1 MSGLRPANPSGA
13 QPAASAGLPSGVP
26 SGSVEP
32 GRRFA
37 GKLHRRY
44 LLFTLAVVLFV
55 LVLALLERQGWSR
68 GWIGGSFLIGTVL
81 VYAGIGLASRTT
93 DEAEYYVA
101 GRRVPAVYNGM
112 ATAADWMSAASFIG
126 TAGVLYLQ
134 GFDGLAYILGWTGG
148 YCLVAILLAPYL
160 RRFGQYTIPDFLG
173 ARYGGQA
180 VRLIAVAATVLV
192 SFVYVVV
199 QVYGVGLV
207 TSHLT
212 GFSFEIGVFVGLG
225 GVLVCSFLGGM
236 RAVTW
241 TQVAQYIVL
250 IIAYTVPVMWL
261 SHKQTASWLPVFSY
275 GQQLQA
281 VSDRE
286 VQLLSDPTELE
297 VRRLLGERAEE
308 AERKLRD
315 VPAAMAS
322 DTELL
327 GRQIE
332 RLHAENAPLAQIQQ
346 AERQLERMPRNEADA
361 RAAYIRD
368 RDQARAQAQ
377 PLAGLAPQAGQ
388 MAGDDGKAGQARANF
403 LALVFSLMLG
413 TAALPHV
420 LTRYYTTPTVSAARR
435 SVGWS
440 LSFIV
445 LLYLSAPALAVMA
458 KYQVFTQ
465 LVGTSFG
472 SLPDWIRRW
481 SKLDPSLVSVQD
493 INGDGILQFAELRLG
508 ADMIVLAAPELGGL
522 PLVVTY
528 LVAAGGLAAALSTA
542 DGLLLTISN
551 ALSHDFF
558 FRVVRPGASA
568 IKRVMFSKLMVLVT
582 AVGAA
587 WVASLRITAILPFV
601 SAAFSLAA
609 ATFFPAL
616 VLGIFWKRANRAG
629 AVAGMVAGAGLCLW
643 YMARNLAGP
652 RAFFGLG
659 EAATDLRWFGI
670 DPVAAGV
677 FGVPLGCA
685 VLVAVSLLTPPPGPE
700 ERAMAERLR
709 EPEPWPG
716 DNLRS
721 GPPSAL

>member
-1 MSGLRPANPSGA
+1 MSS
-13 QPAASAGLPSGVP
+13 LPSGTA
-26 SGSVEP
+26 EAT
-32 GRRFA
+32 RRFA
-37 GKLHRRY
+37 RKLHRRY
-44 LLFTLAVVLFV
+44 ALFTLGVVLFIS
-55 LVLALLERQGWSR
+55 LLAVLERNGWSR
-68 GWIGGSFLIGTVL
+68 GWIGGSFLIATVL
-81 VYAGIGLASRTT
+81 VYAGIGLMSRTT

-101 GRRVPAVYNGM
+101 GRRVPAIYNGM

-134 GFDGLAYILGWTGG
+134 GFDGLAYVLGWTGG

-160 RRFGQYTIPDFLG
+160 RRFGQFTIPDFLG

-180 VRLIAVAATVLV
+180 PRLIGVAATVLV

-212 GFSFEIGVFVGLG
+212 GFSFEIGIFVGLG

-261 SHKQTASWLPVFSY
+261 SLHQTGSWLPVFSY
-275 GQQLQA
+275 KQQLA
-281 VSDRE
+281 VVSQRE
-286 VQLLSDPTELE
+286 AQLLVDPAETE
-297 VRRLLGERAEE
+297 VRGLLAERA
-308 AERKLRD
+308 AQAQRKLSD
-315 VPAAMAS
+315 VPSAMAADS
-322 DTELL
+322 VALAQE
-327 GRQIE
+327 IE
-332 RLHAENAPLAQIQQ
+332 RMRAENAPLARIQQ
-346 AERQLERMPRNEADA
+346 AERRLERLPRSEVEA
-361 RAAYIRD
+361 RAAYQREHD
-368 RDQARAQAQ
+368 VAQAQ
-377 PLAGLAPQAGQ
+377 SRPLAGLAPQAGQ
-388 MAGDDGKAGQARANF
+388 VDAPGSTGQSARTNF
-403 LALVFSLMLG
+403 LALVFCLMLG
-413 TAALPHV
+413 TAAMPHV
-420 LTRYYTTPTVSAARR
+420 LTRYYTTPSVADARR

-440 LSFIV
+440 LIFIV
-445 LLYLSAPALAVMA
+445 LLYISAPALAVMV
-458 KYQVFTQ
+458 KYQVFTE

-481 SKLDPSLVSVQD
+481 SKLDSSLVSVQD
-493 INGDGILQFAELRLG
+493 INGDGFLQFSELRLG

-558 FRVVRPGASA
+558 FRTVRPGASA

-582 AVGAA
+582 AVAAA
-587 WVASLRITAILPFV
+587 WVASLRIANILPFV

-616 VLGIFWKRANRAG
+616 VIGIFWRRANRAG
-629 AVAGMVAGAGLCLW
+629 AVAGMLTGAAVCLW
-643 YMARNLAGP
+643 YMARNLNGP
-652 RAFFGLG
+652 RNWLGLG
-659 EAATDLRWFGI
+659 DATANLRWFDI

-677 FGVPLGCA
+677 FGVPAGCLA
-685 VLVAVSLLTPPPGPE
+685 LVIVSLLTPAPAPA
-700 ERAMAERLR
+700 ERAMAESLR
-709 EPEPWPG
+709 RPDPQPAAAG
-716 DNLRS
+716 SS
-721 GPPSAL
+721 GPPSLL

>member
-1 MSGLRPANPSGA
+1 MSSLRQG
-13 QPAASAGLPSGVP
+13 SAEST
-26 SGSVEP
+26 
-32 GRRFA
+32 RRFA
-37 GKLHRRY
+37 GRLHRRY
-44 LLFTLAVVLFV
+44 GLFTLAVVLFV
-55 LVLALLERQGWSR
+55 LLLAVLERQGWSR
-68 GWIGGSFLIGTVL
+68 GWIGGSFLIATVL

-101 GRRVPAVYNGM
+101 GRRVPAIYNGM

-126 TAGVLYLQ
+126 TAGVLYMQ

-148 YCLVAILLAPYL
+148 YCLVAVLLAPYL
-160 RRFGQYTIPDFLG
+160 RRFGQFTIPDFLG

-261 SHKQTASWLPVFSY
+261 SHNQTGSWLPMFSY
-275 GQQLQA
+275 SQQLQV
-281 VSDRE
+281 VSERE
-286 VQLLSDPTELE
+286 AQLLADPAEIE
-297 VRRLLGERAEE
+297 VRRLLNERADD
-308 AERKLRD
+308 AQRKLRD
-315 VPAAMAS
+315 VGAAMAS
-322 DTELL
+322 DAALL

-332 RLHAENAPLAQIQQ
+332 RMHAENAPLAQIQQ
-346 AERQLERMPRNEADA
+346 AERALERMPRTEPDA
-361 RAAYIRD
+361 RAAFVRE
-368 RDQARAQAQ
+368 RDQARSQAQ
-377 PLAGLAPQAGQ
+377 PLAGLAPQAGL
-388 MAGDDGKAGQARANF
+388 AGAPGQTGGQARGNF
-403 LALVFSLMLG
+403 LALVFCLMLG

-420 LTRYYTTPTVSAARR
+420 LTRYYTTPSVSQARR

-445 LLYLSAPALAVMA
+445 LLYLSAPALAVMV

-465 LVGTSFG
+465 LVGTSFS
-472 SLPDWIRRW
+472 SLPEWIRRW
-481 SKLDPSLVSVQD
+481 SKLDSSLVSVQD
-493 INGDGILQFAELRLG
+493 INGDGFLQFAELRLG

-558 FRVVRPGASA
+558 FRVVRPQASA

-582 AVGAA
+582 AVLAA

-601 SAAFSLAA
+601 SSAFSLAA

-616 VLGIFWKRANRAG
+616 VMGIFWRRANRAG
-629 AVAGMVAGAGLCLW
+629 AVAGMLSGAALCLW
-643 YMARNLAGP
+643 YMARNFAGP
-652 RAFFGLG
+652 RAMFGLG
-659 EAATDLRWFGI
+659 EADADLRWFGI

-685 VLVAVSLLTPPPGPE
+685 VLVLVSLLTRAPAPAE
-700 ERAMAERLR
+700 QAMAEALR
-709 EPEPWPG
+709 QPEPWPADRARG
-716 DNLRS
+716 
-721 GPPSAL
+721 GPPSVL

>member
-1 MSGLRPANPSGA
+1 MSSLRQG
-13 QPAASAGLPSGVP
+13 SAEST
-26 SGSVEP
+26 
-32 GRRFA
+32 RRFA
-37 GKLHRRY
+37 GRLHRRY
-44 LLFTLAVVLFV
+44 GLFTLAVVLFV
-55 LVLALLERQGWSR
+55 LLLAVLERQGWSR
-68 GWIGGSFLIGTVL
+68 GWIGGSFLIATVL

-101 GRRVPAVYNGM
+101 GRRVPAIYNGM

-126 TAGVLYLQ
+126 TAGVLYMQ

-148 YCLVAILLAPYL
+148 YCLVAVLLAPYL
-160 RRFGQYTIPDFLG
+160 RRFGQFTIPDFLG

-180 VRLIAVAATVLV
+180 VRMIAVAATVLV

-261 SHKQTASWLPVFSY
+261 SHNQTGSWLPMFSY
-275 GQQLQA
+275 SQQLKV
-281 VSDRE
+281 VSERE
-286 VQLLSDPTELE
+286 AQLLADPAEIE
-297 VRRLLGERAEE
+297 VRRLLNERADD
-308 AERKLRD
+308 AQRKLRD
-315 VPAAMAS
+315 VGAAMAS
-322 DTELL
+322 DAALL

-332 RLHAENAPLAQIQQ
+332 RMHAENAPLAQIQQ
-346 AERQLERMPRNEADA
+346 AERALARMPRNEPDA
-361 RAAYIRD
+361 RAAFVRE
-368 RDQARAQAQ
+368 RDQARSQAQ
-377 PLAGLAPQAGQ
+377 PLAGLAPQAGL
-388 MAGDDGKAGQARANF
+388 AGAPGQTGGQARGNF
-403 LALVFSLMLG
+403 LALVFCLMLG

-420 LTRYYTTPTVSAARR
+420 LTRYYTTPSVSQARR

-445 LLYLSAPALAVMA
+445 LLYLSAPALAVMV

-465 LVGTSFG
+465 LVGTSFS
-472 SLPDWIRRW
+472 SLPEWIRRW
-481 SKLDPSLVSVQD
+481 SKLDSSLVSVQD
-493 INGDGILQFAELRLG
+493 INGDGFLQFAELRLG

-558 FRVVRPGASA
+558 FRVVRPQASA

-582 AVGAA
+582 AVLAA

-601 SAAFSLAA
+601 SSAFSLAA

-616 VLGIFWKRANRAG
+616 VMGIFWRRANRAG
-629 AVAGMVAGAGLCLW
+629 AVAGMLSGAALCLW
-643 YMARNLAGP
+643 YMARNFAGP
-652 RAFFGLG
+652 RAMFGLG
-659 EAATDLRWFGI
+659 EADADLRWFGI

-677 FGVPLGCA
+677 FGVPLGCT
-685 VLVAVSLLTPPPGPE
+685 VLVLVSLLTRAPAPAE
-700 ERAMAERLR
+700 QAMAEALR
-709 EPEPWPG
+709 QPEPWPADRARG
-716 DNLRS
+716 
-721 GPPSAL
+721 GPPSVL

>member
-1 MSGLRPANPSGA
+1 MSSLRQG
-13 QPAASAGLPSGVP
+13 SAEST
-26 SGSVEP
+26 
-32 GRRFA
+32 RRFA
-37 GKLHRRY
+37 GRLHRRY
-44 LLFTLAVVLFV
+44 GLFTLAVVLFV
-55 LVLALLERQGWSR
+55 LLLALLERQGWSR
-68 GWIGGSFLIGTVL
+68 GWIGGSFLIATVL

-101 GRRVPAVYNGM
+101 GRRVPAIYNGM

-126 TAGVLYLQ
+126 TAGVLYMQ

-148 YCLVAILLAPYL
+148 YCLVAVLLAPYL
-160 RRFGQYTIPDFLG
+160 RRFGQFTIPDFLG

-180 VRLIAVAATVLV
+180 VRMIAVAATVLV

-261 SHKQTASWLPVFSY
+261 SHNQTGSWLPMFSY
-275 GQQLQA
+275 SQQLQV
-281 VSDRE
+281 VSERE
-286 VQLLSDPTELE
+286 AQLLADPAEIE
-297 VRRLLGERAEE
+297 VRRLLNERADD
-308 AERKLRD
+308 AQRKLRD
-315 VPAAMAS
+315 VGAAMAS
-322 DTELL
+322 DAALL

-332 RLHAENAPLAQIQQ
+332 RMHAENAPLAQIQQ
-346 AERQLERMPRNEADA
+346 AERALERMPRTEPDA
-361 RAAYIRD
+361 RAAFVRE
-368 RDQARAQAQ
+368 RDQARRQAQ
-377 PLAGLAPQAGQ
+377 PLAGLAPQAGL
-388 MAGDDGKAGQARANF
+388 AGAPGQTGGQARGNF
-403 LALVFSLMLG
+403 LALVFCLMLG

-420 LTRYYTTPTVSAARR
+420 LTRYYTTPSVSQARR

-445 LLYLSAPALAVMA
+445 LLYLSAPALAVMV

-465 LVGTSFG
+465 LVGTSFS
-472 SLPDWIRRW
+472 SLPEWIRRW
-481 SKLDPSLVSVQD
+481 SKLDSSLVSVQD
-493 INGDGILQFAELRLG
+493 INGDGFLQFAELRLG

-558 FRVVRPGASA
+558 FRVVRPQASA

-582 AVGAA
+582 AVLAA

-601 SAAFSLAA
+601 SSAFSLAA

-616 VLGIFWKRANRAG
+616 VMGIFWRRANRAG
-629 AVAGMVAGAGLCLW
+629 AVAGMLSGAALCLW
-643 YMARNLAGP
+643 YMARNFAGP
-652 RAFFGLG
+652 RAMFGLG
-659 EAATDLRWFGI
+659 EADADLRWFGI

-685 VLVAVSLLTPPPGPE
+685 VLVLVSLLTRAPAPAE
-700 ERAMAERLR
+700 QAMAESLR
-709 EPEPWPG
+709 QPEPWPV
-716 DNLRS
+716 DRARS
-721 GPPSAL
+721 GPPSVL

>member
-1 MSGLRPANPSGA
+1 MSSLQTGRSEAN
-13 QPAASAGLPSGVP
+13 
-26 SGSVEP
+26 
-32 GRRFA
+32 RRFA

-44 LLFTLAVVLFV
+44 GLFTLAVVLFV
-55 LVLALLERQGWSR
+55 LALAWLEHHGWSR

-93 DEAEYYVA
+93 DAAEYYVA
-101 GRRVPAVYNGM
+101 GRRVPAIYNGM

-134 GFDGLAYILGWTGG
+134 GFDGLAYVLGWTGG
-148 YCLVAILLAPYL
+148 YCLVAVLLAPYL
-160 RRFGQYTIPDFLG
+160 RRFGQFTIPDFLG

-261 SHKQTASWLPVFSY
+261 SHNQTGSWTPVFSY
-275 GQQLQA
+275 KQQLQV
-281 VSDRE
+281 VSARE
-286 VQLLSDPTELE
+286 AQLLIDPAELE
-297 VRRLLGERAEE
+297 VRRLLNERADD
-308 AERKLRD
+308 AQRKLRD

-332 RLHAENAPLAQIQQ
+332 RMHAENAPLGQIQQ
-346 AERQLERMPRNEADA
+346 AERSLARMPRNEPEA
-361 RAAYIRD
+361 RAAYMRERD
-368 RDQARAQAQ
+368 EARSQAL

-388 MAGDDGKAGQARANF
+388 AGAADATGVRARSNF
-403 LALVFSLMLG
+403 LALVFCLMLG
-413 TAALPHV
+413 TAALPHM
-420 LTRYYTTPTVSAARR
+420 LTRCYTTTSVSQARR

-445 LLYLSAPALAVMA
+445 LLYLSAPALAVMV
-458 KYQVFTQ
+458 KYQVFTE

-481 SKLDPSLVSVQD
+481 SKLDSTLVSVQD

-551 ALSHDFF
+551 ALSHDFY
-558 FRVVRPGASA
+558 FRVFRPQASP

-582 AVGAA
+582 AVLAA

-601 SAAFSLAA
+601 TAAFSVAA

-616 VLGIFWKRANRAG
+616 VMGIFWRRASRAG
-629 AVAGMVAGAGLCLW
+629 AVAGMLAGAGLCLW
-643 YMARNLAGP
+643 YMARNMPGS
-652 RAFFGLG
+652 RAVFGLG
-659 EAATDLRWFGI
+659 EAGADLRWFDI
-670 DPVAAGV
+670 DPLSAGV
-677 FGVPLGCA
+677 FGVPLGFA
-685 VLVAVSLLTPPPGPE
+685 VLVLVSLFTQAPAPE
-700 ERAMAERLR
+700 ERTLVAQLR
-709 EPEPWPG
+709 RPEPWSA
-716 DNLRS
+716 DS
-721 GPPSAL
+721 QHAGPPSIL

>member
-1 MSGLRPANPSGA
+1 MSGPHPAHSSGP
-13 QPAASAGLPSGVP
+13 QPVA
-26 SGSVEP
+26 SGSIEP

-37 GKLHRRY
+37 LKLHRRY
-44 LLFTLAVVLFV
+44 GLFTLAVVLFV
-55 LVLALLERQGWSR
+55 LALAALERHGWSR

-212 GFSFEIGVFVGLG
+212 GFSFEIGIFVGLG

-261 SHKQTASWLPVFSY
+261 SHKQTGSWVPVFSY
-275 GQQLQA
+275 SQQLQA

-332 RLHAENAPLAQIQQ
+332 RMHAENAPLAHIQQ
-346 AERQLERMPRNEADA
+346 AERTLERMPRSEAEA
-361 RAAYIRD
+361 RAAYLRD

-377 PLAGLAPQAGQ
+377 PLAGLAPQPRQPGDALDQSGQ
-388 MAGDDGKAGQARANF
+388 SFQKRANF
-403 LALVFSLMLG
+403 LALVFCLMLG

-458 KYQVFTQ
+458 KYQVFTE

-616 VLGIFWKRANRAG
+616 VLGIFWQRANRAG
-629 AVAGMVAGAGLCLW
+629 AVAGMAAGAGLCLW

-659 EAATDLRWFGI
+659 EAAADLRWFGI

-677 FGVPLGCA
+677 FGVPLGCV
-685 VLVAVSLLTPPPGPE
+685 VLVVVSLLTPPPGPE

-709 EPEPWPG
+709 EPEAWPG
-716 DNLRS
+716 DGLRS